1 MNHNKEG
8 MTHGRGFKS
17 MKKKL
22 LLLTSLIVVATS
34 LAGCGEVTVSYKG
47 HIGSR
52 VAISSESSSKSSVTP
67 TEYVSPYVAYGYD
80 TSYYQPDYNSYST
93 KGVAQFLNDSHIDSR
108 GFPTYNVT
116 PKSISNLTDEIQIM
130 TIRDNTYALFLYL
143 PSQKNSFPMCSDIDA
158 QAMQI
163 GLNDYDSNG
172 VDDIV
177 IWSQDK
183 TTSSY
188 IIDIFDMTRKGLLNV
203 VRLSF
208 EHPDDLLFF
217 IYETGFYVNQH
228 KVYYVSG
235 QFYCTGV
242 FDYRYPSYY

>member
-1 MNHNKEG
+1 
-8 MTHGRGFKS
+8 

-22 LLLTSLIVVATS
+22 LLFTSLIMIATS

-47 HIGSR
+47 IRSP
-52 VAISSESSSKSSVTP
+52 ISSSKSSSSSKSIP
-67 TEYVSPYVAYGYD
+67 TSVGEYVSPYVAYGYD
-80 TSYYQPDYNSYST
+80 EAYYMPDYNSYST

-108 GFPTYNVT
+108 DFPTYNVT

-130 TIRDNTYALFLYL
+130 YIRDTTYALFLYL
-143 PSQKNSFPMCSDIDA
+143 PSQKNSFPLSSDIHA

-183 TTSSY
+183 TTSRY
-188 IIDIFDMTRKGLLNV
+188 IIDIFDMSKNRLLTV
-203 VRLSF
+203 TKLSF

-242 FDYRYPSYY
+242 FDYTYPSYY

>member
-1 MNHNKEG
+1 
-8 MTHGRGFKS
+8 

-22 LLLTSLIVVATS
+22 LLFTSLIMIATS

-47 HIGSR
+47 IRSP
-52 VAISSESSSKSSVTP
+52 ISSSKSSISSKSISTSVG
-67 TEYVSPYVAYGYD
+67 EYVSPYVAYGYD
-80 TSYYQPDYNSYST
+80 TSYYQPDYNSYSI
-93 KGVAQFLNDSHIDSR
+93 KGVAQFLNDCHIDPR
-108 GFPTYNVT
+108 DFPTYNVT
-116 PKSISNLTDEIQIM
+116 PKSISDRTDEIQIM
-130 TIRDNTYALFLYL
+130 TIRDTTNALFLYL
-143 PSQKNSFPMCSDIDA
+143 PSQKSSFPLSGDLNA

-183 TTSSY
+183 TASRY
-188 IIDIFDMTRKGLLNV
+188 IIDIFDMTRRGLLNV

-228 KVYYVSG
+228 KVYYVNG

-242 FDYRYPSYY
+242 FDYTYPTYIERE